1 MSAFFSPLF
10 LQKQTLLRQKAP
22 QVRGLRGVFFPF
34 SAPFLRMRLL
44 PSISVTLLSRIIKA
58 SFPGPVRAL

>member
-10 LQKQTLLRQKAP
+10 FFFFSLLRQKAP
-22 QVRGLRGVFFPF
+22 QVSGLRGVFFPF
-34 SAPFLRMRLL
+34 SAPFLRTRLL